1 MKQSSKRSLPQ
12 PGRPR
17 PMAVRLCAV
26 RDYLSGMTQKEVCEK
41 YDLPDCSVISLWKRK
56 YATNISAMK
65 KKEHKKKRPAVT
77 QLEAS
82 LESEVSRLRREL
94 QQERAARLMAE
105 ASLKKAELRAT
116 YSEMMVEMAESEYG
130 IDIRKNSAA
139 K

>member
-1 MKQSSKRSLPQ
+1 M
-12 PGRPR
+12 
-17 PMAVRLCAV
+17 
-26 RDYLSGMTQKEVCEK
+26 SGMTQKEVCEK
-41 YDLPDCSVISLWKRK
+41 YDLPDRSVISLWKRK